1 VIFQTYKNV
10 VLRNVHSFG
19 WLLWLCFCPKGF
31 FKNHQF
37 FYILV
42 EVEVGESDFKNQFND
57 QDEDL
62 VAMEGKPKNLPQ
74 FELD

>member
-1 VIFQTYKNV
+1 
-10 VLRNVHSFG
+10 
-19 WLLWLCFCPKGF
+19 LCFCPKGF
-31 FKNHQF
+31 FLNHQF

>member
-1 VIFQTYKNV
+1 MSIH
-10 VLRNVHSFG
+10 LGGSFDCVF
-19 WLLWLCFCPKGF
+19 LLGF
-31 FKNHQF
+31 FFKSPI

-42 EVEVGESDFKNQFND
+42 EVEVGKSDFKNQFND

-62 VAMEGKPKNLPQ
+62 VAMEGKPKKLPQ

>member
-1 VIFQTYKNV
+1 
-10 VLRNVHSFG
+10 
-19 WLLWLCFCPKGF
+19 LCFCPKGF